1 MSNVRSY
8 TDKQILERIKS
19 LPSFKAIPKSKYIV
33 GIRST
38 EDATDKFDDKFY
50 LFEGETF
57 LHVTT
62 GTTNPGAPV
71 LQGGFLKYNN
81 AGAAVVKSNSWYYD
95 VWAYGLHMGKM
106 PALKQVGP
114 ITVHRDGDKDGK
126 AEELG
131 APITG
136 LYGINFHAATY
147 NNFFRGVQEN
157 IGEWSAGC
165 QVVNNKQEHLQWIDL
180 LKAQP
185 RVSYVL
191 LNEF

>member
-19 LPSFKAIPKSKYIV
+19 LPSFKAIPESKYIV

-38 EDATDKFDDKFY
+38 EDATNKFDDKFY